1 MLNVAPLKYLYFT
14 NQYIC
19 QSLVNLFIILLINQ
33 LMFYK
38 FFFIVQFISWKA
50 PGLGITP
57 DLNLTLTLAT
67 AIPTSVLVS
76 PGTAQF

>member
-1 MLNVAPLKYLYFT
+1 
-14 NQYIC
+14 
-19 QSLVNLFIILLINQ
+19 
-33 LMFYK
+33 MFYK

-50 PGLGITP
+50 PRLGITP